1 MYHPTV
7 LIRLCFRLHNL
18 DQPKPGNGISFCMI
32 LVLSFFVCYVIDKVV
47 SFSDDIPICYVS

>member
-1 MYHPTV
+1 
-7 LIRLCFRLHNL
+7 
-18 DQPKPGNGISFCMI
+18 MI